1 LTPLTLKR
9 RLWAQAAGVHETH
22 EAKITDVTP
31 LAIAIANGHNPD
43 GIVWNFADDIR
54 VGTSKAEDLQIRLA
68 LNDVPRRGTFI

>member
-9 RLWAQAAGVHETH
+9 RLWAEAAGVYETH

>member
-1 LTPLTLKR
+1 LAQLTLKR
-9 RLWAQAAGVHETH
+9 HLWAEAAGVYETH

-31 LAIAIANGHNPD
+31 LAVAIANEHNPD
-43 GIVWNFADDIR
+43 GIVWNFADNIR